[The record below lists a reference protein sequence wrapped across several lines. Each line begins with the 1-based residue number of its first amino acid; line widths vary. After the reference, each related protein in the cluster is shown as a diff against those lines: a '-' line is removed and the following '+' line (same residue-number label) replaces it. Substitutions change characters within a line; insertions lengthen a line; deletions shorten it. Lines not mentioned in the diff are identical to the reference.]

1 MSLASILAIVE
12 GDGEVQAVPVLLAKC
27 EYEAWFL
34 ASIESIVGSRT
45 LSRDV
50 WLHRRPQSPSAVPR
64 SGSASVYTAEI
75 YHDIDGN
82 PLGLM

>member
-1 MSLASILAIVE
+1 MESILAIVE
-12 GDGEVQAVPVLLAKC
+12 GDGEMQAVPVLLAKS

-64 SGSASVYTAEI
+64 NGSASVFAAEI
-75 YHDIDGN
+75 YQDIDGN
-82 PLGLM
+82 TIGLM

>member
-1 MSLASILAIVE
+1 MRR
-12 GDGEVQAVPVLLAKC
+12 G
-27 EYEAWFL
+27 FL

-64 SGSASVYTAEI
+64 SGSASVYTVEI

-82 PLGLM
+82 PTRIDVEKMGVLLERFYRVKEQAADVGS